1 MDSSTGDHEH
11 LHEAPSA
18 AHAAKTA
25 SRPCLYDSGMI
36 QEIKYIFF
44 TFKALNFTGRLKRL
58 SLLGTR
64 GADGAAAA
72 LFAIATPV
80 EPPSITEI
88 RTKTFIFQTKH
99 RMDFAPVGIDTR
111 WVV

>member
-1 MDSSTGDHEH
+1 MDPSTGDHEH
-11 LHEAPSA
+11 LHEASSA

-25 SRPCLYDSGMI
+25 SPPRFNDSGMI
-36 QEIKYIFF
+36 QEIKCVFF

-64 GADGAAAA
+64 GADGGTAA
-72 LFAIATPV
+72 LFAVATPV
-80 EPPSITEI
+80 DPPSITEI
-88 RTKTFIFQTKH
+88 RAKTFIFQTKH
-99 RMDFAPVGIDTR
+99 RMDFAPMGIDTR

>member
-1 MDSSTGDHEH
+1 
-11 LHEAPSA
+11 
-18 AHAAKTA
+18 
-25 SRPCLYDSGMI
+25 MI
-36 QEIKYIFF
+36 REIKYIFF

-64 GADGAAAA
+64 AADGGTAA

-99 RMDFAPVGIDTR
+99 RMDFAPMGIDTR

>member
-1 MDSSTGDHEH
+1 
-11 LHEAPSA
+11 
-18 AHAAKTA
+18 
-25 SRPCLYDSGMI
+25 MI
-36 QEIKYIFF
+36 QEIKCIFF

-64 GADGAAAA
+64 GADGGTAA

-99 RMDFAPVGIDTR
+99 QMDFAPMGIDTR
-111 WVV
+111 WVG

>member
-1 MDSSTGDHEH
+1 MDSSTGNICMKLPV
-11 LHEAPSA
+11 LHTLLKP
-18 AHAAKTA
+18 
-25 SRPCLYDSGMI
+25 PLVLVFMI
-36 QEIKYIFF
+36 QKIKNLFF

-58 SLLGTR
+58 LGTR
-64 GADGAAAA
+64 AADGGTAA
-72 LFAIATPV
+72 LFAIGTPV